1 MGTWKPIA
9 LILVV
14 TTIFLMLFGVPFPVA
29 FLGGVLL
36 VLTFALIGS
45 FYYLIFNP
53 LTYLITFF
61 LLCFIGY
68 QWVTLDNSIIAF
80 GKTQK
85 EYVVS
90 DLLKELGYKVTEEK
104 DCAFITCMVYDEL
117 RTLNKKGVI
126 TIDSEPN
133 INLNSKIHQLKTR

>member
-9 LILVV
+9 LILAVSTV
-14 TTIFLMLFGVPFPVA
+14 FLMLFGIPFPLA
-29 FLGGVLL
+29 FLGGVLIL
-36 VLTFALIGS
+36 LLFVLIGC
-45 FYYLIFNP
+45 FYHLIFNP
-53 LTYLITFF
+53 LTYLIVIF
-61 LLCFIGY
+61 LFCFIGY
-68 QWVTLDNSIIAF
+68 RWINLDNEILDF
-80 GKTQK
+80 GKTQQ

-90 DLLKELGYKVTEEK
+90 DLLEHLGYKVSEEQ